1 MPAEVNRRWLI
12 ASEPEGLVSA
22 SNFRW
27 VDGPIPVPKDGQ
39 VLVRNLWLSLDPT
52 QLLSMSS
59 GSAGEA
65 TRDERVIPAQALG
78 QVVESLHPRFE
89 RGEIVQGIF
98 GWEDYTLTD
107 GTGFLPM
114 FRVSADV
121 PPQLSLGVF
130 GLTGMA
136 AYFGVVAVGQPR
148 TGETF
153 LVSGAAGGVGSIAGQ
168 IARIH
173 GLRVIGIAGG
183 QEKCDWLLRE
193 AQFDAAI
200 DHRSEDVG
208 ARLTTLCPEGID
220 IYFDN
225 VGGPLLDEVLPRLR
239 QRGRVVLCGG
249 TSRYEAKDLPPGP
262 KNYLSLVMVNG
273 RMEGLLARDYADRF
287 PEARAELSRWLESGQ
302 LRSKEDVV
310 IGLENAP
317 ASLARLYTGANLGK
331 QLLKIA
337 DPPISRAR

>member
-1 MPAEVNRRWLI
+1 MPPEVNRRWLI

-27 VDGPIPVPKDGQ
+27 VESPVPIPKVGQ

-52 QLLSMSS
+52 QLLFMAS
-59 GSAGEA
+59 GGAAEA
-65 TRDERVIPAQALG
+65 APEGRVIPAQALG
-78 QVVESLHPRFE
+78 QVVDSLSPGFE
-89 RGEIVQGIF
+89 RGEIVQGFF
-98 GWEDYTLTD
+98 GWEDYTATD

-114 FRVSADV
+114 FKVSPET
-121 PPQLSLGVF
+121 PPHLSLGLF

-136 AYFGVVAVGQPR
+136 AYFGVVVVGRPEK
-148 TGETF
+148 GETF

-173 GLRVIGIAGG
+173 GLRVIGITGG
-183 QEKCDWLLRE
+183 REKRDWLLRE
-193 AQFDAAI
+193 AGFDAAI

-208 ARLTTLCPEGID
+208 TRLSALCPDGID

-239 QRGRVVLCGG
+239 QRGRVILCGG
-249 TSRYEAKDLPPGP
+249 TSRYEAKVQPSGP
-262 KNYLSLVMVNG
+262 QNYLSLVMCNG
-273 RMEGLLARDYADRF
+273 RMEGLLARDYANRF
-287 PEARAELSRWLESGQ
+287 PEARAELARWLESGQ
-302 LRSKEDVV
+302 LRSKED
-310 IGLENAP
+310 IATGLENAP
-317 ASLARLYTGANLGK
+317 AALARLYTGANLGK

-337 DPPISRAR
+337 DPPIPLTH